1 MVHCL
6 KGFVKDCSS
15 ANRTKTAVDGSWLGR
30 LSRNNLRALK
40 PSWCG
45 ITVYKDLTSMVKK
58 NLRVPRK
65 FWKIWFQGCHD
76 TIKKTRDEFGLRI
89 MGKKYMTDV
98 RDMVDMSF
106 WQSQGDH
113 QWQINLWMVL
123 EMLVWWVEV
132 KSLSIVLFKMVSRN
146 RQFQLWV
153 YACRGGW
160 EVSQGD
166 QTHSH
171 EIKINKTL

>member
-30 LSRNNLRALK
+30 LSRKNLRALK

-58 NLRVPRK
+58 NLWVPRK

-76 TIKKTRDEFGLRI
+76 TIKKTRDELGLWI
-89 MGKKYMTDV
+89 IGKKYMTDV

-106 WQSQGDH
+106 LAVSGRSPVADKSM
-113 QWQINLWMVL
+113 NGLRNV
-123 EMLVWWVEV
+123 VWWVEV

-146 RQFQLWV
+146 RQFQLLV

-160 EVSQGD
+160 EVS
-166 QTHSH
+166 
-171 EIKINKTL
+171 